1 MGKACM
7 VPVLGLVQ
15 VRKFVQDIVLVPCL
29 VDRCN
34 LVQESDTVMLLVPDL
49 VGMAYMGTMLV
60 FLQESLLVEP
70 SLVDKYSL
78 VQVSNMDEW

>member
-1 MGKACM
+1 M